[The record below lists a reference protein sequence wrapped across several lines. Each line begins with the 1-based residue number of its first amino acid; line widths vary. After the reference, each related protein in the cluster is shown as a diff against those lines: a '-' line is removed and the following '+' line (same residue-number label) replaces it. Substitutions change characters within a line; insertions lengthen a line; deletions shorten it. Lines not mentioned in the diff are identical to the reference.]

1 MINYKIHITILIS
14 IFLANGCAN
23 RAETQNGNVVNAPTN
38 VAQTENGDKQ
48 TDALR
53 RRIEAIAAQAKG
65 RVGAAAS
72 VLETSETVSVRGD
85 EQFPMQSVYKMPIA
99 MATLRAVDD
108 GRLKLDEKI
117 RVEKTEFVRIGQYS
131 PLRDKNPNG
140 AETTVRELLRLAV
153 AESDGT
159 ASDVLFRLA
168 GGAAEIGKFLNEI
181 GASEIAVVNTEKEIG
196 KDWETQYRNF
206 ATPNGAV
213 QLLRA
218 FHERRGLS
226 ASSYELLNKFMVE
239 SLPGQKRLK
248 GLLPPNTIIA
258 HKTGTGGTRDGV
270 TSATNDIGIINLPNG
285 NHLAIAVFV
294 SDSPADEATRERVIA
309 EIAKAAWDNWSGGK

>member
-1 MINYKIHITILIS
+1 MFQITYS
-14 IFLANGCAN
+14 AIFLCLFWAAGCSGNAESPNRNSVNQAAANVEISA
-23 RAETQNGNVVNAPTN
+23 VN
-38 VAQTENGDKQ
+38 
-48 TDALR
+48 DATTRNLQKEFER
-53 RRIEAIAAQAKG
+53 IAAQAKG
-65 RVGAAAS
+65 RVGAAATI
-72 VLETSETVSVRGD
+72 LETGATVSINGN
-85 EQFPMQSVYKMPIA
+85 EKFPMQSVYKMPIA
-99 MATLRAVDD
+99 MAVLRAVDD
-108 GRLKLDEKI
+108 GKLKLDQKI
-117 RVEKTEFVRIGQYS
+117 RIEKTEYVRIGQHS

-140 AETTVRELLRLAV
+140 VEASVEELVRLAV

-168 GGAAEIGKFLNEI
+168 GGAEPIGKFLSEI
-181 GASEIAVVNTEKEIG
+181 GANEIAVINTEKEIG

-226 ASSYELLNKFMVE
+226 ASSTELLNKILIE

-248 GLLPPNTIIA
+248 GLLPPNAVVA
-258 HKTGTGGTRDGV
+258 HKTGTGGTRGGI
-270 TSATNDIGIINLPNG
+270 TSATNDIGIITLPSG
-285 NHLAIAVFV
+285 KHLAIAVFV

-309 EIAKAAWDNWSGGK
+309 EIARAAWDKLSK